1 MDHYKIIAGNFQDT
15 IETITMSVDA
25 LADTIGQSSKLMVE
39 ALLSDRK
46 IITCGNGVDGALA
59 QLFTCILLD
68 RFEVDRPALPALTLG
83 ADNTSISA
91 LIHSNGVSDVFSRQ
105 LQALGQP
112 GDVLLC
118 FSSQSGADNLLRV
131 VQTAQEREIGIILM
145 SRSLDENFHNLLRS
159 EDVHLEIDAARQ
171 ARVVELYTMIIHS
184 FCELIDQSLFGSYNQ
199 D

>member
-1 MDHYKIIAGNFQDT
+1 
-15 IETITMSVDA
+15 
-25 LADTIGQSSKLMVE
+25 MVE

-46 IITCGNGVDGALA
+46 IITCGNGIDGALA

-83 ADNTSISA
+83 ADNASLSA
-91 LIHSNGVSDVFSRQ
+91 IIHSSGINDIFSRQ

-118 FSSQSGADNLLRV
+118 FSSQLGADNLLQA
-131 VQTAQEREIGIILM
+131 VQTAQEREIGTILI
-145 SRSLDENFHNLLRS
+145 SRSLDENFHSALRS
-159 EDVHLEIDAARQ
+159 EDVHLQVDATRQ
-171 ARVVELYTMIIHS
+171 ARAVELYTMIIHS
-184 FCELIDQSLFGSYNQ
+184 FCELIDQSLFGSYIQ